1 MKKLIILLG
10 LAVLFAAAVYGWKE
24 FHRGQASSA
33 DLPVKETVTAKDLLA
48 AFEADEAAATA
59 RYVGTTEQ
67 VIQVT
72 GAIRSIDPSGP
83 ELTNVVLE
91 TGNELAGVVCEFKPA
106 EVPKQWKTRDAV
118 QLKGVCTGMLLDVL
132 LVRCVAVE

>member
-1 MKKLIILLG
+1 M
-10 LAVLFAAAVYGWKE
+10 
-24 FHRGQASSA
+24 
-33 DLPVKETVTAKDLLA
+33 PVKETVTAKDLLA